1 MSESIEEEVLN
12 SAKRL
17 FADGLVVGTAGNV
30 SGRKS
35 PEEIVITPS
44 SIPYETMQLDDLVC
58 LGLDGTE
65 ISGKHPP
72 STESQIHLECY
83 KAFPEVGGVIH
94 SHPKYASMFAVS
106 QVPIP
111 ALIEEVIVYI
121 GGDIEPATYHKTGS
135 AELAEHLAGQLTQR
149 SAVLMSNH
157 GLLCIGKNPIEALK
171 ATQIV
176 ERTGEIAHGAKALN
190 QNPQGL
196 PQDIVEEFQSVYA
209 FVREQMWK

>member
-1 MSESIEEEVLN
+1 MSESIEEEVLS
-12 SAKRL
+12 SARRL
-17 FADGLVVGTAGNV
+17 FEDGLVVGTAGNV
-30 SGRKS
+30 SGKKS
-35 PEEIVITPS
+35 PEEILITPS

-58 LGLDGTE
+58 LSLDGTK

-83 KAFPEVGGVIH
+83 KAYPEVGGVIH

-106 QVPIP
+106 QMPVP
-111 ALIEEVIVYI
+111 ALIEEVIVYV
-121 GGDIEPATYHKTGS
+121 GGDIEPAKYHKTGS
-135 AELAEHLAGQLTQR
+135 AELAEHLAGELTHR

-157 GLLCIGKNPIEALK
+157 GLLCIGKSAAEALK

-176 ERTGEIAHGAKALN
+176 ERTAEIAQGAKALN
-190 QNPQGL
+190 QSPQGL
-196 PQDIVEEFQSVYA
+196 PQSVVEEFQSVYA